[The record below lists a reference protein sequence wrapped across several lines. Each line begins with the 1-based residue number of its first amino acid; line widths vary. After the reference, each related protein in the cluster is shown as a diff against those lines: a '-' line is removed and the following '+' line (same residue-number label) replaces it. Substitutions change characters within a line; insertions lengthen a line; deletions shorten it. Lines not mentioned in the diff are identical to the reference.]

1 MAEKSMHAR
10 RTMIHRALG
19 AVLAFVLVGLAT
31 SGALAG
37 PTQTKEKLDQA
48 KAEYADIQRD
58 IKAQQEVLNG
68 LNAEAAQIAER
79 YEVAYG
85 RWEQVTLE
93 LRNTENEL
101 HQAQDDFRSIQGEL
115 DDRAREA
122 YITGPGNQL
131 EFLLGASS
139 FTDLSERMEYVN
151 ALSQVDVDLA
161 TQVQNLKN
169 DLAAKRQDQ
178 LQLQEQRGDALKEVQ
193 KQQDAL
199 EAKLAQANDVYT
211 DLNAQKARAEEL
223 VKKLGKKYQHELAAL
238 TGLNFFPNNLF
249 KVCPVG
255 QPRAIYDG
263 FGAPRYTGGYHPH
276 AGNDIISVTGVP
288 EYAVFDGYATA
299 SYNTLGGNSVHLAG
313 PLGYAY
319 YAHMVQP
326 GVTGPVSAGDIVGY
340 VGATGDTST
349 PHLHFEW
356 HPNQTP
362 TDWPASPYGL
372 SVITGY
378 DNPAV
383 NPYPLLAPI
392 CT

>member
-10 RTMIHRALG
+10 RTTLQRALG
-19 AVLAFVLVGLAT
+19 AFL
-31 SGALAG
+31 ALALVVVASTVATAN
-37 PTQTKEKLDQA
+37 PTETKKELDQA
-48 KAEYADIQRD
+48 KAEYAAIERD
-58 IKAQQEVLNG
+58 IKAQQEVLNQ
-68 LNAEAAQIAER
+68 LNAEAAKIAQR

-93 LRNTENEL
+93 LRNTENQL
-101 HQAQDDFRSIQGEL
+101 HQAQHDFQAIQGQL

-131 EFLLGASS
+131 EFILGASS
-139 FTDLSERMEYVN
+139 FTELSERMEYVD
-151 ALSQVDVDLA
+151 ALSQEDVDLA

-169 DLAAKRQDQ
+169 DLA
-178 LQLQEQRGDALKEVQ
+178 EQRGEQMKLQDQRADALAEVQ
-193 KQQDAL
+193 KLQDAV
-199 EAKLAQANDVYT
+199 EAKLDQAKNVYA
-211 DLNAQKARAEEL
+211 DLSAKKARAAEL
-223 VKKLGKKYQHELAAL
+223 VKKLGKKYQHELAQL
-238 TGLNFFPNNLF
+238 TGLDFFPNNLF
-249 KVCPVG
+249 QVCPVG
-255 QPRAIYDG
+255 QPRALYDG
-263 FGAPRYTGGYHPH
+263 FGAPRYAGGYHPH

-299 SYNTLGGNSVHLAG
+299 SYNTLGGNSVHLEG

-326 GVTGPVSAGDIVGY
+326 GYTGPVHAGDVIGY

-362 TDWPASPYGL
+362 TNWPASPYGL
-372 SVITGY
+372 SVISGY
-378 DNPAV
+378 DNPAI
-383 NPYPLLAPI
+383 NPYPLLVQV
-392 CT
+392 CS

>member
-19 AVLAFVLVGLAT
+19 ALL
-31 SGALAG
+31 ALALVVAASTVATAN
-37 PTQTKEKLDQA
+37 PTETRKHLDAA
-48 KAEYADIQRD
+48 KAELEQLKKEI
-58 IKAQQEVLNG
+58 AQQQDVLNG
-68 LNAEAAQIAER
+68 LNAQAAKIAQR

-85 RWEQVTLE
+85 KWEQVTLE
-93 LRNTENEL
+93 LRNTENQL
-101 HQAQDDFRSIQGEL
+101 HQAQDDYQAIQGQL

-122 YITGPGNQL
+122 YITGPGNEL
-131 EFLLGASS
+131 EFVLGASS
-139 FTDLSERMEYVN
+139 FTELSERMEYVN
-151 ALSQVDVDLA
+151 ALSQEDVDLA
-161 TQVQNLKN
+161 TKVQNLKN
-169 DLAAKRQDQ
+169 DLAAQRADQMKLQDQ
-178 LQLQEQRGDALKEVQ
+178 RAAALAVVQ
-193 KQQDAL
+193 KLQDEV
-199 EAKLAQANDVYT
+199 EAKLAQAKSVYD
-211 DLNAQKARAEEL
+211 DLSAKRARAEEL
-223 VKKLGKKYQHELAAL
+223 VKKLGKKYQHELAQL
-238 TGLNFFPNNLF
+238 SGLSFFPNGLF

-255 QPRAIYDG
+255 QPRALYDG
-263 FGAPRYTGGYHPH
+263 FGAPRYSGGYHPH
-276 AGNDIISVTGVP
+276 AGDDIISVTGVP

-299 SYNTLGGNSVHLAG
+299 SYNTLGGNSVHLEG

-319 YAHMVQP
+319 YAHMVSP
-326 GVTGPVSAGDIVGY
+326 GYTGPVHAGDVIGY

-362 TDWPASPYGL
+362 TNWPASPYGL
-372 SVITGY
+372 SVISGY